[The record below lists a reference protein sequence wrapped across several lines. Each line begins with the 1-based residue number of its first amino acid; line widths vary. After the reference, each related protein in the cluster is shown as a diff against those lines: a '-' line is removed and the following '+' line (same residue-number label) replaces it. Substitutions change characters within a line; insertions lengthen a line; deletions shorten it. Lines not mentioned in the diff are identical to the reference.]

1 MPTIKIV
8 PMPGV
13 LMPGPTGPQ
22 GPRGYQGETGLTGA
36 MGPTGPAGS
45 GSDAPSFIPLPDF
58 LTYAEG
64 RGHLP
69 AINSNFGWN
78 SQGLWFGDAAEGDS
92 ASYPVF
98 TDFTIPQNSAVT
110 VEFNVDW
117 QDECSDIGVCIYLD
131 GDTPQWAWGTNTS
144 RISAQFDCLIP
155 MIKGLTTDVQEQTNF
170 ITDPGM
176 YHIRFIYNPAGG
188 NKVTLELFSGT
199 NTDNLISSIVLNETL
214 DGAYRV
220 GFASD
225 NNGGRTYIS
234 DLSIMVDE
242 DAPYTDTL
250 QNGNS
255 GGALDIADFV
265 FTLDGDVSTMSIH
278 NHDMEIRTTRDGDQ
292 DSDIGIYS
300 ADDIWIESTD
310 TLRLSSTGDNVEI
323 ETSNEGSNTW
333 RFEQNGNLTLPS
345 GNAAIS
351 SGSNGTIITDSRTVT
366 FYADYQDTSN
376 GLGDTSSVVLPVNED
391 TQWFSNNAYYT
402 STITFADATSV
413 QTIAIFDATSQGTAG
428 MIFQWSSGNLTKTF
442 EETFPLVITG
452 NITAPKEHVA
462 LVAGPAEW
470 QFDMDGGIHFPYGP
484 SNARTGSGDVLRF
497 ALSSDQSIITGVAP
511 TVTNPTAQ
519 RLVIAGQDGVDGDG
533 YDGEGGDV
541 YLWAGR
547 GGGTTGGGGDIKI
560 DGGNGAAGGQGGYV
574 KIRGG
579 YSDNA
584 DGGFVEINAGNSYTL
599 NGGDVNIAAGSTFN
613 GEGTAGGNVNINAG
627 YSSSSWAGG
636 SINLTTTASGKITL
650 FGDGGEFIN
659 DSSNPGNQI
668 ATVSQLP
675 TGATGSFV
683 SSDNKT
689 ITVTNGIIVSI
700 EEII

>member
-22 GPRGYQGETGLTGA
+22 GPRGYQGEQGLPGI
-36 MGPTGPAGS
+36 GGS
-45 GSDAPSFIPLPDF
+45 G
-58 LTYAEG
+58 
-64 RGHLP
+64 
-69 AINSNFGWN
+69 
-78 SQGLWFGDAAEGDS
+78 
-92 ASYPVF
+92 
-98 TDFTIPQNSAVT
+98 
-110 VEFNVDW
+110 
-117 QDECSDIGVCIYLD
+117 
-131 GDTPQWAWGTNTS
+131 
-144 RISAQFDCLIP
+144 
-155 MIKGLTTDVQEQTNF
+155 DV
-170 ITDPGM
+170 
-176 YHIRFIYNPAGG
+176 
-188 NKVTLELFSGT
+188 
-199 NTDNLISSIVLNETL
+199 
-214 DGAYRV
+214 
-220 GFASD
+220 
-225 NNGGRTYIS
+225 
-234 DLSIMVDE
+234 
-242 DAPYTDTL
+242 
-250 QNGNS
+250 
-255 GGALDIADFV
+255 ADFV
-265 FTLDGDVSTMSIH
+265 FAYNDNDEESTITIA
-278 NHDMEIRTTRDGDQ
+278 NHDMSIRTTRDDGQ
-292 DSDIGIYS
+292 DADIGIYS

-310 TLRLSSTGDNVEI
+310 TLRLSSTSDQVEI
-323 ETSNEGSNTW
+323 ETSGEGPNTW
-333 RFEQNGNLTLPS
+333 RFDQNGNLTLPS
-345 GNAAIS
+345 GNAAIA
-351 SGSNGTIITDSRTVT
+351 SGYNGTIITDSRTVT
-366 FYADYQDTSN
+366 FYADYADGST
-376 GLGDTSSVVLPVNED
+376 GLNNTEGLYLPINED
-391 TQWFSNNAYYT
+391 TQWFSNNAYT
-402 STITFADATSV
+402 TTTLTFADSTSV
-413 QTIAIFDATSQGTAG
+413 QTVAIYDTTSQTNMG
-428 MIFQWSSGNLTKTF
+428 MVFQWDGVLTKTF
-442 EETFPLVITG
+442 EETFPVVITG
-452 NITAPKEHVA
+452 NVTAPKEHVSV
-462 LVAGPAEW
+462 VAGPAEW

-497 ALSSDQSIITGVAP
+497 ALSSDQSIITGVSP

-519 RLVIAGQDGVDGDG
+519 RLVVAGQDGVAGDG

-547 GGGTTGGGGDIKI
+547 GGGATGNGGDIKI
-560 DGGNGAAGGQGGYV
+560 DGGNGAAGGEGGYV

-689 ITVTNGIIVSI
+689 VTVTNGIIVSI